1 MFILDK
7 TLCATHKYEI
17 VSILSLTGL
26 FFGDKLC
33 DIVVYPPPPYIIVII
48 QFGPLRFHNLII
60 VCP

>member
-33 DIVVYPPPPYIIVII
+33 DIVVYPPPPYYCYYSVRTVEIS
-48 QFGPLRFHNLII
+48 
-60 VCP
+60 